1 MVHQKASQAAWLQPL
16 PVRRVLAIRRLPFNQ
31 SSAAEHLPPET
42 SVVVRL
48 DFWSRPAA
56 TSLCCTIYFACKHGR
71 RHRLY
76 FEDVQHSGALP
87 KARLGRDYDLN
98 AWSIEATCSF
108 LSCLG
113 LGQTARR
120 GDSDYQ
126 SAAQSSTIH
135 GPSSCYTQSLQQCHR
150 TNPAPGSRFTQLQE
164 HNIRSPACLMSRSAS
179 FASSLRGIG
188 SIRATAGTLTKVC
201 MARMQSSCTSSSR
214 PCEKT
219 TKLREPQV

>member
-1 MVHQKASQAAWLQPL
+1 MCVRARTYTQVWKAADEGARLSFAISCSAKRQAHARTKAMVHQKASQAAWLQPL

-42 SVVVRL
+42 SVAVRL
-48 DFWSRPAA
+48 DFSSRPAA
-56 TSLCCTIYFACKHGR
+56 TSRCCTIYFPCKHGR

-164 HNIRSPACLMSRSAS
+164 HSTFGRLLA
-179 FASSLRGIG
+179 
-188 SIRATAGTLTKVC
+188 
-201 MARMQSSCTSSSR
+201 
-214 PCEKT
+214 
-219 TKLREPQV
+219 